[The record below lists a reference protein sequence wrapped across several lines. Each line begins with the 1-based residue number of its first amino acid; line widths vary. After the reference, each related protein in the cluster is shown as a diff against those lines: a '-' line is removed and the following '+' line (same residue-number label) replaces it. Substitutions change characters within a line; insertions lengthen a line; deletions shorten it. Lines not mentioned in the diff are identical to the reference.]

1 MNRLNTQFEGA
12 VVTEQGKTIAVV
24 SVQPTVFQNSFNASM
39 VIKGVLPVFKGMP
52 VVLMTLDPQGKPAY
66 YGRSD
71 LILLLENVNIKE
83 APWKEITADID
94 LTNSCPMKEAEEQ

>member
-1 MNRLNTQFEGA
+1 MNTQFESA

-24 SVQPTVFQNSFNASM
+24 SVQPTVFQNSFNAST
-39 VIKGVLPVFKGMP
+39 VIKGMLPVFKGMP
-52 VVLMTLDPQGKPAY
+52 VVLMTLDPQGNPAY
-66 YGRSD
+66 FGRSD

>member
-1 MNRLNTQFEGA
+1 MNTQFESA

-39 VIKGVLPVFKGMP
+39 VIKGLLPVFKGIP

-66 YGRSD
+66 FGRSD
-71 LILLLENVNIKE
+71 LILLLENVNIQE
-83 APWKEITADID
+83 APWKEVSADID
-94 LTNSCPMKEAEEQ
+94 LTNSCPMKEEAEE

>member
-1 MNRLNTQFEGA
+1 MNTQFESA

-24 SVQPTVFQNSFNASM
+24 SVQPTVFQNSFNAST
-39 VIKGVLPVFKGMP
+39 VIKGMLPVFKGMP
-52 VVLMTLDPQGKPAY
+52 VVLMTLDPQGNPAY
-66 YGRSD
+66 FGRSD
-71 LILLLENVNIKE
+71 LILLLESVNIKE

>member
-1 MNRLNTQFEGA
+1 MNTQFESA

-39 VIKGVLPVFKGMP
+39 VIKGLLPVFKGMP
-52 VVLMTLDPQGKPAY
+52 IVLMTLDPQGNPAY
-66 YGRSD
+66 FGRSD

-83 APWKEITADID
+83 APWKEISAEID
-94 LTNSCPMKEAEEQ
+94 LTNSCPMKEEAEES

>member
-1 MNRLNTQFEGA
+1 MKFLNTQFESA

-39 VIKGVLPVFKGMP
+39 VIKGLLPVFKGIP

-66 YGRSD
+66 FGRSD
-71 LILLLENVNIKE
+71 LILLLENVNIQE
-83 APWKEITADID
+83 APWKEVSADID
-94 LTNSCPMKEAEEQ
+94 LTNSCPMKEEAEE

>member
-1 MNRLNTQFEGA
+1 LNTQFESA

-39 VIKGVLPVFKGMP
+39 VIKGLLPVFKGIP

-66 YGRSD
+66 FGRSD
-71 LILLLENVNIKE
+71 LILLLENVNIQE
-83 APWKEITADID
+83 APWKEVSADID
-94 LTNSCPMKEAEEQ
+94 LTNSCPMKEEAEE